1 MSMKGLNRN
10 VPLLT
15 LAAALSMSINTL
27 IAATAALVGNNL
39 AMDKSFATLPVA
51 MMFAAT
57 MCTSI
62 PAGMLMQRI
71 GRKASFLWS
80 SLAGI
85 AGGALATFAIVQHS
99 FWLFVLATICIG
111 VFCGFANFYRFAAAD
126 TVDVPYKGKAV
137 SMVMV
142 GGIVAAIVG
151 PNLARLTRTSIEGAE
166 FAGAYVVAVVLYGLV
181 LLTLAFLQL
190 GENVGARGSLRHSR
204 DASRRSDAT
213 AEGANPDHR
222 DWIPASAGMTPVQAR
237 SLSVIVAQPKYLIAL
252 VCGLFGYCVMTF
264 VMTATP
270 LAMQGHAFHFDATS
284 SVIQWHVVAMF
295 APSFVTGTLIARFGV
310 ATVMGTGAVIGIVC
324 LGVNLAGATY
334 THYLAAL
341 MLLGLSWNFL
351 FVGSTTLLT
360 ETYTPAEKNKA
371 QAFNDFIVFTAV
383 ALASLSAGALQN
395 RYGWE
400 LVNVGALPLLCAA
413 LAGALWLL
421 AHDRRSRSAGLTPA

>member
-1 MSMKGLNRN
+1 MNMKGLNRN
-10 VPLLT
+10 VSLLT

-27 IAATAALVGNNL
+27 IAATAALVGNDL
-39 AMDKSFATLPVA
+39 AVDKSLATLPVA
-51 MMFAAT
+51 LMFAAT

-85 AGGALATFAIVQHS
+85 AGGALATYAIVQHS

-126 TVDVPYKGKAV
+126 SVDVPYKGKAV

-151 PNLARLTRTSIEGAE
+151 PNLARVTRTSIEGAE
-166 FAGAYVVAVVLYGLV
+166 FAGAYVVAAVLYVLV
-181 LLTLAFLQL
+181 LLALTYLQL
-190 GENVGARGSLRHSR
+190 GEQSRHSR
-204 DASRRSDAT
+204 GFRVHPRESGGGDLSDDKS
-213 AEGANPDHR
+213 EV
-222 DWIPASAGMTPVQAR
+222 PASAGMTEPPQRPLATIIR
-237 SLSVIVAQPKYLIAL
+237 QPKYLIAL

-284 SVIQWHVVAMF
+284 NVIQWHVVAMF
-295 APSFVTGTLIARFGV
+295 APSFVTGSLIARFGV
-310 ATVMGTGAVIGIVC
+310 ATVMGAGAVIGLAC

-334 THYLAAL
+334 SHYLAAL

-400 LVNVGALPLLCAA
+400 LVNVGAIPLLCAA

-421 AHDRRSRSAGLTPA
+421 AHDRRTRAAGLTPA